1 MKKYLCLVVL
11 SALFLNGCSYVQNLW
26 PFGEDE
32 QQNEFI
38 QDDGAY
44 LAVNPYLW
52 QASLDKLAFMPLASS
67 DAKGGVIVTEW
78 KKFAPNEQLK
88 VVVNIYSQKLQANS
102 LKVEVYKKILKGG
115 AWVDSTPD
123 AALAEET
130 ENAILTQARELY
142 HRDVMTR

>member
-26 PFGEDE
+26 PFSEDE

-115 AWVDSTPD
+115 AWVDSAPD